1 MNKKVILQNDSP
13 MLDVHEDLPLS
24 SVLLHANTVIEI
36 DNQIDNQ
43 IEVFR
48 NDRDD
53 ITQSLFQISP
63 GHNQA
68 SDSFE
73 NNMITDFCVKDARKT
88 ESLPEIQR
96 HRGKGAEIDIQLSKV
111 VSNIVGYFTVTLFD
125 KIKDH
130 VMSCPIK
137 DVDPTWDYFNLRASL
152 NMLNLCSKEL
162 VMKNLGGNKHQ

>member
-1 MNKKVILQNDSP
+1 MR
-13 MLDVHEDLPLS
+13 E
-24 SVLLHANTVIEI
+24 
-36 DNQIDNQ
+36 
-43 IEVFR
+43 
-48 NDRDD
+48 
-53 ITQSLFQISP
+53 
-63 GHNQA
+63 
-68 SDSFE
+68 
-73 NNMITDFCVKDARKT
+73 ARKT

-152 NMLNLCSKEL
+152 NMFNLCSKEL
-162 VMKNLGGNKHQ
+162 VMKNLAGNKHQQEEEGITSENESRFFSDFTLRVEELILSRLWMAILLDTEFTQRDLALQYHFYSKHGWVQTPIQNKEELGIDA